1 MKVYLVG
8 GAVRDALLN
17 YPVVEHDYVVVGST
31 PDEMQSLGY
40 KQVGKD
46 FPVFLHPKSKDEY
59 ALARKERKNGQGYTG
74 FICDFDPTVTLE
86 EDLYRRDLTINAIAQ
101 DENGQLIDPYQG
113 QADIKSRLLRHIG
126 PAFSEDPLRILRV
139 ARFAARYH
147 HLDFTIAPE
156 TLLLMKDMVA
166 SGELK
171 TLTKER
177 IWLEI
182 EKCLKTNTLHLF
194 LEVIN
199 DINALADVLPI
210 LPSWSN
216 LETQKI
222 TRANQCV
229 TTQEV
234 AIEPD
239 TLQVC
244 HFCLCLE
251 ACTPDDLKHIEQT
264 LKIPSTYA
272 NSLRDFKLLNNFLN
286 EKSFSPENILE
297 FFNLID
303 LWRRPERFN
312 LLLEILKYTQCQQDI
327 AQTLQN
333 CAMASQAVTAQQV
346 VALGYQGAAIKLGL
360 QTARIAAIE
369 KTLS

>member
-8 GAVRDALLN
+8 GAVRDALIN

-31 PDEMQSLGY
+31 PDEMLSLGY

-59 ALARKERKNGQGYTG
+59 ALARKERKSGHGYTG

-101 DENGQLIDPYQG
+101 DENGKLVDPYNG
-113 QADIKSRLLRHIG
+113 QADLNNRLLRHVG

-139 ARFAARYH
+139 ARFAARYY
-147 HLDFTIAPE
+147 HLGFIIAPE

-166 SGELK
+166 NGELK

-182 EKCLKTNTLHLF
+182 EKCLKTSTFHLF

-222 TRANQCV
+222 ASANKF
-229 TTQEV
+229 V
-234 AIEPD
+234 ATKEMAIDSD

-251 ACTPDDLKHIEQT
+251 ACSHEDLKHLEQT
-264 LKIPSTYA
+264 LKIPSTFA

-286 EKSFSPENILE
+286 EKDFSPENILK

-312 LLLEILKYTQCQQDI
+312 LLLEILKYAQCQQDI

-346 VALGYQGAAIKLGL
+346 IALGYQGAAIKLGL

>member
-31 PDEMQSLGY
+31 PKEMQSLGY
-40 KQVGKD
+40 KQVGKE
-46 FPVFLHPKSKDEY
+46 FPVFLHPQSKDEY

-74 FICDFDPTVTLE
+74 FICDFDPSVTLE

-113 QADIKSRLLRHIG
+113 QADIKSRLLKHIG

-147 HLDFTIAPE
+147 HLGFTIAPE

-222 TRANQCV
+222 TRANQF
-229 TTQEV
+229 V
-234 AIEPD
+234 ATREILIDSD
-239 TLQVC
+239 TLQIC

-251 ACTPDDLKHIEQT
+251 TCSSADLKHIEQT
-264 LKIPSTYA
+264 LKIPSNFA
-272 NSLRDFKLLNNFLN
+272 NSLRDFKLLKNSLN
-286 EKSFSPENILE
+286 KADISPENILE

-303 LWRRPERFN
+303 LWRRPERFD
-312 LLLEILKYTQCQQDI
+312 LLLEILKYTQCQQSI
-327 AQTLQN
+327 TQTLQN
-333 CAMASQAVTAQQV
+333 CAMASKAVTAQQV
-346 VALGYQGAAIKLGL
+346 IALGYQGAAIKLGL